1 MKRYLFPCTLAL
13 VLACPAIAQ
22 DQPKPETAA
31 NPAGNIQQPT
41 ATPPAKDPAKPAAPP
56 SANAPRP
63 NATAPASTQAQQL
76 SPEAEKGAT
85 ANLGTDVDAVRQRIE
100 NALASEPSLK
110 GTAFTLNVSD
120 DTIEISGVANNGRER
135 TAARRIVQSF
145 SGNLRVKDRMTVAGV
160 APPSADEQNPSRAKT
175 ADPNQAQ
182 DPSETLAKP
191 ESDEEPSPAKKANR
205 PKKDPKKDGDK
216 AEEPRKKSS

>member
-13 VLACPAIAQ
+13 VLACPSIAQ

-31 NPAGNIQQPT
+31 NPGNTQQPT
-41 ATPPAKDPAKPAAPP
+41 AAPPAKESAKPAAPP

-63 NATAPASTQAQQL
+63 NATAPASTNAQQPT
-76 SPEAEKGAT
+76 PETEKGT
-85 ANLGTDVDAVRQRIE
+85 MSNLGTDVDAVRQRIE

-160 APPSADEQNPSRAKT
+160 AAPSADEQNPSRAKT

-191 ESDEEPSPAKKANR
+191 ESDEQPPAPGKKPNK
-205 PKKDPKKDGDK
+205 PKKEPAKDGDK
-216 AEEPRKKSS
+216 SEDPRKKSS